1 MMVDAPNAQQVQ
13 ERSTGIKQQFL
24 STVLSKSL

>member
-1 MMVDAPNAQQVQ
+1 MLLNAPNAKAIE
-13 ERSTGIKQQFL
+13 ERSTGVKQQFL